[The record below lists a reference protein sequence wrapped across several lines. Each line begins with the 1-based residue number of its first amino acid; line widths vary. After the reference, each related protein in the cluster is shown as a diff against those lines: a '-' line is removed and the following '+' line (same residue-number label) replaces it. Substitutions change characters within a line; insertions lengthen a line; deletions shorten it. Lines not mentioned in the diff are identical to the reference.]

1 MQSDLKQA
9 TRFEALS
16 VVHMNALLL
25 IKGKELKPNNFMMVS
40 TVLPP
45 IQRASIT
52 PLLTSHQSPVTSHQ
66 SPVTSQDC
74 FTCKLIIRWFT

>member
-16 VVHMNALLL
+16 VVHMNVLLL

-52 PLLTSHQSPVTSHQ
+52 PLLTSHQSRLLHVQADHSLVYVTSF
-66 SPVTSQDC
+66 SQVVIP
-74 FTCKLIIRWFT
+74 L